1 MATFQRFATSDKQTG
16 ARYMRNYDT
25 PSNHIRHTDHEA

>member
-1 MATFQRFATSDKQTG
+1 MATFQRFAISDKQTG
-16 ARYMRNYDT
+16 ARYMRDYDT

>member
-16 ARYMRNYDT
+16 ARYMRDYDT
-25 PSNHIRHTDHEA
+25 PPNHIRHTDHEA